1 MEAPGTEPRG
11 GTSYVRRCPGCP
23 PPSAHDPAN
32 QIPPA
37 ADVWHRAGV
46 GTGWP
51 GVGSPRR
58 GRQQG
63 PVFPG
68 CGPQEGLRSLGTR
81 GGKSAR
87 YLRGPPGGVCPAPC
101 PRRPQTL
108 TPRRGDLGCPEL
120 FGPTPALSGVDP
132 DKGRSHLSPSLPVT
146 ALPRCSAGAV
156 PLSPLKHREPRLL
169 VGPQRCGPFPAV
181 RFSTSSWCP
190 RETPRPLGL
199 TRPQAASHHLGFACR
214 DSPCGW
220 NRSPLILLCL
230 ASLTELSRFFHVVAR
245 VGNASR

>member
-23 PPSAHDPAN
+23 PHSAHDPAN
-32 QIPPA
+32 QIPPV

-46 GTGWP
+46 GTGRP
-51 GVGSPRR
+51 GVGSPRQ
-58 GRQQG
+58 GQQQG

-68 CGPQEGLRSLGTR
+68 CGPEEGLRSLGTR
-81 GGKSAR
+81 GGKSAW